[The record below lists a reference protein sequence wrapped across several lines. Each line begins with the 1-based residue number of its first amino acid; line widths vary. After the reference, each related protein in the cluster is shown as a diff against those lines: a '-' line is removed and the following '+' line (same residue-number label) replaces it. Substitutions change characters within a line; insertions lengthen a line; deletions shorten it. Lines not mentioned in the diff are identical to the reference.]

1 MAVQC
6 DEQRRSARHDHTG
19 GDWLI
24 ACFVDKCQIA
34 LRHFGVDDPKSLT
47 RWYQE
52 DRDGI
57 ESFMG
62 VTIPD
67 ELASTMAFNILLEKQ
82 QRGMAIFR
90 MVYRVE
96 EPIGFTAVTDISVD
110 DRSGRPHWYV
120 AKDQRRYSMSV
131 ARESEREAIRMG
143 FRGFLASIPPT
154 NTTALKVAKRLG
166 YTEIDRVILVKEFS
180 NGH

>member
-1 MAVQC
+1 MA
-6 DEQRRSARHDHTG
+6 DIT
-19 GDWLI
+19 
-24 ACFVDKCQIA
+24 
-34 LRHFGVDDPKSLT
+34 LRPFGMDDPTSLT

-67 ELASTMAFNILLEKQ
+67 DLASTMAFNLLLEKQ
-82 QRGMAIFR
+82 HRGTAIFR
-90 MVYRVE
+90 MVYRDDH
-96 EPIGFTAVTDISVD
+96 PIGFAAVTDISID

-120 AKDQRRYSMSV
+120 AKDQRRYSLSV
-131 ARESEREAIRMG
+131 ARASEREAIRLG

-166 YTEIDRVILVKEFS
+166 YTEIDRVLLVKEFT